1 MSPGLPP
8 APKSTGVYRTPGSP
22 NRATQ
27 GCALKMLV
35 LFFMVLWIR
44 KKPPR
49 NLRVVAQ
56 PKCGRARMLLTTV
69 TCRVYGA
76 RWVAG
81 LRLVLS
87 FLGRGADLSPLS
99 PLTPHPPHP
108 SHLTPHTSHLTPHTS
123 HPSLLTPHT
132 PHTSHLTHPTP
143 YPSHP
148 SPRVVHGRAC
158 ARAASRPWSR
168 PGSMTCCA
176 PLRGAHLIGKEFQL
190 KTFWH

>member
-1 MSPGLPP
+1 
-8 APKSTGVYRTPGSP
+8 
-22 NRATQ
+22 
-27 GCALKMLV
+27 MLV

-99 PLTPHPPHP
+99 PLTPHTPHF
-108 SHLTPHTSHLTPHTS
+108 SHLTPLTPHTLHLTPHTPHFSHLTPLTPHTSHTP
-123 HPSLLTPHT
+123 PLTPHT
-132 PHTSHLTHPTP
+132 PHPVLSTA
-143 YPSHP
+143 
-148 SPRVVHGRAC
+148 GRA
-158 ARAASRPWSR
+158 RAQ
-168 PGSMTCCA
+168 
-176 PLRGAHLIGKEFQL
+176 PLAHGHDRGA
-190 KTFWH
+190 